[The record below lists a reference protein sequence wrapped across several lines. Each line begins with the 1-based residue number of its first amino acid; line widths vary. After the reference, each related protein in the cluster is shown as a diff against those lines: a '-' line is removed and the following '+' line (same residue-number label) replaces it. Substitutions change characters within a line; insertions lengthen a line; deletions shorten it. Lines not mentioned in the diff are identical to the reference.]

1 MAYDVTLE
9 TLRPRL
15 LAAVRRRVAIGR
27 VGAEVRPALDVVWAF
42 LRTQSGLRTDGH
54 NVLLYHHDSPAVMTV
69 DFGVEVT
76 RAFPDTGDVRCVSTP
91 VGEAAVVTHRGPYEE
106 LHAAHEALHAWCA
119 RHGRTVGGHSLE
131 VYGDWSDDPARLE
144 ATVQYLLR

>member
-1 MAYDVTLE
+1 MTYGVTLE

-27 VGAEVRPALDVVWAF
+27 VGVEVRPALDIVWAF
-42 LRTQSGLRTDGH
+42 LRTQPGLRTDGH
-54 NVLLYHHDSPAVMTV
+54 NVLLYLHDSPAVMTV

-76 RAFPDTGDVRCVSTP
+76 RKFPDAGDVTCVSTP
-91 VGEAAVVTHRGPYEE
+91 VGEAAVVIHRGPYEQ

-119 RHGRTVGGHSLE
+119 RHNRVVGDHSIE

-144 ATVQYLLR
+144 TTVQYLLR